1 MAYRCML
8 LFAAGLAL
16 PLTVE
21 ANDNTATFKPDASC
35 DEALAQ
41 LKQLIKTARPDRPGD
56 DSPSTQRQTELVQR
70 MAKSTTADQLN
81 GYGVRCHKQKRF
93 EDSAKLFEW
102 ATAMDPK
109 HALAHYNLA
118 CAWARLREAGHS
130 PCGDAA
136 TYTYEIVTRVNKAVQ
151 LDPKRAERVW
161 VDPDLNSLHNLLGIR
176 LAAMGQPNS
185 PADMAALF
193 DGVELWGDTPGVA
206 LLAHITFKRT
216 NPGALTGTVS
226 GWKASEA
233 EFDGIQVQGTWRA
246 DADSV
251 TVDWAT
257 PSVLVVPGY
266 SNATENIKLN
276 ELDAGGESRWFT
288 SPDECS
294 A

>member
-16 PLTVE
+16 SFTAE
-21 ANDNTATFKPDASC
+21 ANDNIATFKPDASC

-41 LKQLIKTARPDRPGD
+41 LKQLIKTDRPDRPGD
-56 DSPSTQRQTELVQR
+56 DSPPTQRQTELVQR
-70 MAKSTTADQLN
+70 MAKSTKADQLN
-81 GYGVRCHKQKRF
+81 GYGMRCHKQKRF

-102 ATAMDPK
+102 ATAMDPN

-118 CAWARLREAGHS
+118 CAWARLREAGHYGN
-130 PCGDAA
+130 GDVGA
-136 TYTYEIVTRVNKAVQ
+136 YVYEIVSRIDKAVQ
-151 LDPKRAERVW
+151 LDPRRAERVW

-176 LAAMGQPNS
+176 LAAKGQPNT

-193 DGVELWGDTPGVA
+193 DGVELWGDTPGINLQA
-206 LLAHITFKRT
+206 NITFKRT

-226 GWKASEA
+226 GWKRSEA
-233 EFDGIQVQGTWRA
+233 EFAQVQVHGTWRA
-246 DADSV
+246 DGDSI
-251 TVDWAT
+251 TVDWAAN
-257 PSVLVVPGY
+257 SVLVVPEY

-288 SPDECS
+288 YPDR
-294 A
+294 